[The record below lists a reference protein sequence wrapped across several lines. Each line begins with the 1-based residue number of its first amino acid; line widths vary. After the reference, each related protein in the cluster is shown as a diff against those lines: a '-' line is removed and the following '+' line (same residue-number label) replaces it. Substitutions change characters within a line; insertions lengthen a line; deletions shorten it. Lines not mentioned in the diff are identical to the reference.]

1 MSETELARGFYFDEP
16 KENAPNWVVGK
27 VSINKEQFLGWLEK
41 QTANDKGYVRL
52 DVKRSKEGKIY
63 ASLDTWKPSGE
74 RRQEPVPAVDMD
86 DLDDSGIPF

>member
-41 QTANDKGYVRL
+41 QKANDKGYVRL

-86 DLDDSGIPF
+86 DGIPF

>member
-41 QTANDKGYVRL
+41 QKANDKGYVRL

-86 DLDDSGIPF
+86 DVIPF